1 MARRSR
7 NSEKHGDGWAD
18 RTGNGSVDDVR
29 IYGRALTP
37 GELASGADPVQDALL
52 ALNFDEFDKS
62 GTYYSYGSSPFVLN
76 GVVSADRT
84 PQPELAPMKYSH
96 AWIRFADVDA
106 ANGVFRVTN
115 DYRFTDTS
123 NIEVRWSLVEGKTTL
138 ARGTVRPDL
147 APGGSQVVQVDLPAN
162 PRSGQRWLN
171 LDAVLVEATPSA
183 PAGHVVSSEQLP
195 AGGANIP
202 AAPRPRPKGPA
213 SVTDT
218 GDAIEVTGDG
228 FAYTFDR
235 AAGTFTSMRSRGTEL
250 IERGPVLDVWRAPI
264 GNEWANWGDAEGRRF
279 WALGLDRLETTVQ
292 SVTLTE
298 PEPGTARITVDARSQ
313 APGVSG
319 QGFTERYVYTVD
331 GAGIITVSQTVEA
344 FGTTMRNL
352 PWLPRV
358 GVNLQ
363 MPERYDTF
371 EW

>member
-1 MARRSR
+1 
-7 NSEKHGDGWAD
+7 
-18 RTGNGSVDDVR
+18 
-29 IYGRALTP
+29 
-37 GELASGADPVQDALL
+37 
-52 ALNFDEFDKS
+52 
-62 GTYYSYGSSPFVLN
+62 
-76 GVVSADRT
+76 
-84 PQPELAPMKYSH
+84 
-96 AWIRFADVDA
+96 
-106 ANGVFRVTN
+106 
-115 DYRFTDTS
+115 
-123 NIEVRWSLVEGKTTL
+123 
-138 ARGTVRPDL
+138 
-147 APGGSQVVQVDLPAN
+147 
-162 PRSGQRWLN
+162 
-171 LDAVLVEATPSA
+171 
-183 PAGHVVSSEQLP
+183 
-195 AGGANIP
+195 
-202 AAPRPRPKGPA
+202 
-213 SVTDT
+213 
-218 GDAIEVTGDG
+218 
-228 FAYTFDR
+228 
-235 AAGTFTSMRSRGTEL
+235 
-250 IERGPVLDVWRAPI
+250 VWRAPI